1 MWQSIPVCNTNT
13 PEDQELKVILD
24 MQQVGDQPELQV
36 TISEGGGRERR
47 REKGKERQKDRRERE
62 VRHLVCLSSATPALG
77 RPGPEDCSVERVSA
91 SWATD

>member
-36 TISEGGGRERR
+36 TISERGGVGGREGERK
-47 REKGKERQKDRRERE
+47 EKKDKRIEEKEKYAIW
-62 VRHLVCLSSATPALG
+62 CASALQPQPSGGQVLKTVL
-77 RPGPEDCSVERVSA
+77 
-91 SWATD
+91 

>member
-36 TISEGGGRERR
+36 TISERGGWAGEKERERKR
-47 REKGKERQKDRRERE
+47 KTKG
-62 VRHLVCLSSATPALG
+62 
-77 RPGPEDCSVERVSA
+77 
-91 SWATD
+91 